1 MPPRDAPL
9 SPSAMT
15 CCRSLMNSSMTPRC
29 CGSGRSLPSWT
40 QLVRVHALFPLCAC
54 VCVRVCARVCVCSSH
69 KCAVL
74 TRCVFVVMD
83 FENMM
88 GFWLKASPKLRE
100 EHETYKKLL
109 ETLTE
114 ELVKLSTSFA
124 GHSGWKTYS
133 DRRPKYPGTKRT
145 SDGQRRAKTALEQ
158 LSSSDESEDERPE
171 TMAEKEARQKR
182 RHEGGGDAEF
192 LGVLQSIGFD
202 EHEEVDDATAR
213 LVNEHVQEF
222 VRERL
227 NPTSKIRDALQ
238 WWAGKEA
245 TWPMVAAVA
254 RHSLCVPAAA
264 ACSERGFS
272 ATGHIVR
279 ARRSRLSDDKIT
291 ELSHLCNNLDE

>member
-1 MPPRDAPL
+1 
-9 SPSAMT
+9 
-15 CCRSLMNSSMTPRC
+15 
-29 CGSGRSLPSWT
+29 
-40 QLVRVHALFPLCAC
+40 
-54 VCVRVCARVCVCSSH
+54 
-69 KCAVL
+69 
-74 TRCVFVVMD
+74 MD

-88 GFWLKASPKLRE
+88 EFWLKASPKLRE

-114 ELVKLSTSFA
+114 ELVELSTSFA

-145 SDGQRRAKTALEQ
+145 SDGQRRAKTALEE

-182 RHEGGGDAEF
+182 RREGGGDAEF

-227 NPTSKIRDALQ
+227 NPTSKIKDALQ

-245 TWPMVAAVA
+245 TWPMVTAVA
-254 RHSLCVPAAA
+254 RHSLCVPAVA

-272 ATGHIVR
+272 ATGHIMR
-279 ARRSRLSDDKIT
+279 ARWSRLSDDKIM
-291 ELSHLCNNLDE
+291 ELLHLCNNLDT